1 VPLIPLPGLSHVI
14 NSNYLLTNLLLADKL
29 LFRCLHNSLI
39 ALLIVVSDKSSQF
52 YCSALLA
59 AEWFWSLA
67 EVEEP
72 ESLQSTHGRQVGSG
86 LRSGESGR
94 HTTVLMLKVGE
105 LDLGVKFNTP
115 TNTI

>member
-14 NSNYLLTNLLLADKL
+14 NSNYLLTYLLLADKL

-94 HTTVLMLKVGE
+94 HTYSFNAKGWGVGLGSKV
-105 LDLGVKFNTP
+105 
-115 TNTI
+115 